1 MNISL
6 FWSSNLRKD
15 SETFNHWRHRRI
27 SLSTFH
33 EATLLSHVKA
43 GNTVRLYTYQNF
55 DESVPIPP
63 EISVEDGHQY
73 FPAEDAFSALKR
85 GHSIAHISDVVRLR
99 SAIEHEAVVMDIDNI
114 ILRPFPEIDTFTS
127 TMAAKTTG
135 AMAIQFKDNHP
146 PFRIKDGS
154 WDGKALSVFPMK
166 VHNSIVEDVEELC
179 SKIESSLSK
188 PPTKGTKGWNYV
200 MWTLKDI
207 ANRYDNVHVM
217 KPIDTTPFPAWKS
230 AGKCYSLD
238 APTKLD
244 GITNVYG
251 YVLPSID
258 QILQE
263 SYCVQ
268 HFFESA
274 FKNADRLTNDFWQGI
289 KVGSLLYEELN
300 LVLGQD
306 WIDKKCHTNLYQM
319 WSQ

>member
-1 MNISL
+1 
-6 FWSSNLRKD
+6 
-15 SETFNHWRHRRI
+15 
-27 SLSTFH
+27 
-33 EATLLSHVKA
+33 
-43 GNTVRLYTYQNF
+43 
-55 DESVPIPP
+55 
-63 EISVEDGHQY
+63 
-73 FPAEDAFSALKR
+73 LKR

-114 ILRPFPEIDTFTS
+114 ALRPFPEIDTFTS
-127 TMAAKTTG
+127 TMPAKTTG

-146 PFRIKDGS
+146 PFKIKDGS
-154 WDGKALSVFPMK
+154 WDGKALSVFPTK
-166 VHNSIVEDVEELC
+166 VHKSITEDIKELC
-179 SKIESSLSK
+179 DKIESSLSK
-188 PPTKGTKGWNYV
+188 LPTKGTKGWNYV
-200 MWTLKDI
+200 VWTLKEI
-207 ANRYDNVHVM
+207 ANKYDNVHVM

-244 GITNVYG
+244 GVTNVYG

-274 FKNADRLTNDFWQGI
+274 FKNARSLTAGFWQGI
-289 KVGSLLYEELN
+289 KVGSLLYEELI

>member
-6 FWSSNLRKD
+6 FWSMNLRKD

-27 SLSTFH
+27 SLSYFH
-33 EATLLSHVKA
+33 EATLLSHVRA

-55 DESVPIPP
+55 NEFVPIPS
-63 EISVEDGHQY
+63 EIIVEDADRY
-73 FPAEDAFSALKR
+73 FSAEDAFSALKR

-114 ILRPFPEIDTFTS
+114 ALRPFPEIDTFTS
-127 TMAAKTTG
+127 TMPAKTTG

-146 PFRIKDGS
+146 PFKIKDGS
-154 WDGKALSVFPMK
+154 WDGKALSVFPTK
-166 VHNSIVEDVEELC
+166 VHKSISEDIKELC
-179 SKIESSLSK
+179 DKIESSLSK
-188 PPTKGTKGWNYV
+188 LPTKGTKGWNYV
-200 MWTLKDI
+200 VWTLKEI
-207 ANRYDNVHVM
+207 ASKYEHVHVM

-244 GITNVYG
+244 GVTNVYG
-251 YVLPSID
+251 YILPSID

-274 FKNADRLTNDFWQGI
+274 FKNARSLDKDFWHGI
-289 KVGSLLYEELN
+289 KIGSLLYEELN

>member
-1 MNISL
+1 M
-6 FWSSNLRKD
+6 
-15 SETFNHWRHRRI
+15 
-27 SLSTFH
+27 
-33 EATLLSHVKA
+33 
-43 GNTVRLYTYQNF
+43 RLYTYQIF
-55 DESVPIPP
+55 DESVPIPS
-63 EISVEDGHQY
+63 EIIVEDADRY
-73 FPAEDAFSALKR
+73 FSAEDAFSALKR

-114 ILRPFPEIDTFTS
+114 ALRPFPEIDTFTS
-127 TMAAKTTG
+127 TMPAKTTG

-146 PFRIKDGS
+146 PFKIKDGS
-154 WDGKALSVFPMK
+154 WDGKALSVFPTK
-166 VHNSIVEDVEELC
+166 VHKSITEDIKELC
-179 SKIESSLSK
+179 DKIESSLSK
-188 PPTKGTKGWNYV
+188 LPTKGTKGWNYV
-200 MWTLKDI
+200 VWTLKEI
-207 ANRYDNVHVM
+207 ANKYDNVHVM

-244 GITNVYG
+244 GVTSVYG

-274 FKNADRLTNDFWQGI
+274 FKNARSLTAGFWQGI
-289 KVGSLLYEELN
+289 KVGSLLYEELI

>member
-99 SAIEHEAVVMDIDNI
+99 SAVEHEAVVMDIDNI

-154 WDGKALSVFPMK
+154 WDGKALSVFPTK
-166 VHNSIVEDVEELC
+166 VHKSIAEDIEELC
-179 SKIESSLSK
+179 IKIENSLSK
-188 PPTKGTKGWNYV
+188 TPTTGTKSWNYV

-207 ANRYDNVHVM
+207 ANRYD
-217 KPIDTTPFPAWKS
+217 
-230 AGKCYSLD
+230 L
-238 APTKLD
+238 
-244 GITNVYG
+244 
-251 YVLPSID
+251 
-258 QILQE
+258 
-263 SYCVQ
+263 
-268 HFFESA
+268 
-274 FKNADRLTNDFWQGI
+274 
-289 KVGSLLYEELN
+289 
-300 LVLGQD
+300 
-306 WIDKKCHTNLYQM
+306 
-319 WSQ
+319 

>member
-55 DESVPIPP
+55 DESVPIPS
-63 EISVEDGHQY
+63 EIIVEDADRY
-73 FPAEDAFSALKR
+73 FSAEDAFSALKR
-85 GHSIAHISDVVRLR
+85 GHSIAHISDVVRLM
-99 SAIEHEAVVMDIDNI
+99 SAIRYESVVMDIDNI
-114 ILRPFPEIDTFTS
+114 ALRPFPEIDTFTS

-154 WDGKALSVFPMK
+154 WDGKALSVFPTK
-166 VHNSIVEDVEELC
+166 VHKTISEDIKELC
-179 SKIESSLSK
+179 GKIESSLSK
-188 PPTKGTKGWNYV
+188 LPTKGTKGWNYV
-200 MWTLKDI
+200 VWTLKEI
-207 ANRYDNVHVM
+207 ANKYEHVHVM

-244 GITNVYG
+244 GVTRRCLQLPICYSLNRQLDDSDVRCVYQNHEILRRLLHLRLG
-251 YVLPSID
+251 LPS
-258 QILQE
+258 
-263 SYCVQ
+263 
-268 HFFESA
+268 
-274 FKNADRLTNDFWQGI
+274 GI
-289 KVGSLLYEELN
+289 PLAYRAIPLPAKLSRQVYSN
-300 LVLGQD
+300 
-306 WIDKKCHTNLYQM
+306 
-319 WSQ
+319 

>member
-6 FWSSNLRKD
+6 FWSTNLRKD

-55 DESVPIPP
+55 DESVPIPS
-63 EISVEDGHQY
+63 EIIVEDADRY
-73 FPAEDAFSALKR
+73 FSAEDAFSALKR

-99 SAIEHEAVVMDIDNI
+99 SAIEHEAVVMDIHNI
-114 ILRPFPEIDTFTS
+114 ALRPFPEIDTFTS
-127 TMAAKTTG
+127 TMPAKTTG

-146 PFRIKDGS
+146 PFKIKDGS
-154 WDGKALSVFPMK
+154 WDGKALSVFPTK
-166 VHNSIVEDVEELC
+166 VHKTISEYIKELC
-179 SKIESSLSK
+179 GKIESSLSK
-188 PPTKGTKGWNYV
+188 LPTKGTKGWNYV
-200 MWTLKDI
+200 VWTLKEI
-207 ANRYDNVHVM
+207 ANKYEHVHVM

-244 GITNVYG
+244 GVTNVYG

-274 FKNADRLTNDFWQGI
+274 FKNARSLTAGFWQGI

-306 WIDKKCHTNLYQM
+306 WIDKKCHTNLNQM

>member
-6 FWSSNLRKD
+6 FWSKNLRKD

-27 SLSTFH
+27 SLSYFH

-55 DESVPIPP
+55 DESISIPP
-63 EISVEDGHQY
+63 EIIVEDANGFFSAQ
-73 FPAEDAFSALKR
+73 DAYSALKR

-99 SAIEHEAVVMDIDNI
+99 SAIRYEAVVMDIDNI
-114 ILRPFPEIDTFTS
+114 ALRPFPKIDTFTS

-135 AMAIQFKDNHP
+135 AMAIQFKENHP
-146 PFRIKDGS
+146 PFKIKDGS

-166 VHNSIVEDVEELC
+166 VHNSIAEDVEELC
-179 SKIESSLSK
+179 RKIETSLSK
-188 PPTKGTKGWNYV
+188 LPTKGTKGWNYV

-207 ANRYDNVHVM
+207 ANKYDHVHVM

-244 GITNVYG
+244 GKTNVYG
-251 YVLPSID
+251 YVLPSVD
-258 QILQE
+258 QILQK

-274 FKNADRLTNDFWQGI
+274 FKNAKSLDKDFWQSI
-289 KVGSLLYEELN
+289 KLGSLLNEELN
-300 LVLGQD
+300 LVFGQD
-306 WIDKKCHTNLYQM
+306 WIDKKCTNLYQM